1 MVANALLRI
10 ACYGL
15 LSSSYKRLK
24 RFCLHSAGFYLYIET
39 VFSYMYVYACTHE
52 CLYVF
57 TFLYTP
63 ICLIAPPE
71 GAQICCAL
79 VGLCRRWLFLHAVH
93 PNCFQAGGTGS
104 CCFLLLL
111 LRLRWNEDF
120 RA

>member
-1 MVANALLRI
+1 MVANALFRI

-15 LSSSYKRLK
+15 LSSSYKRVK
-24 RFCLHSAGFYLYIET
+24 RFCLRSAGFYLYTET
-39 VFSYMYVYACTHE
+39 VFSYMYVYTRTHV
-52 CLYVF
+52 CLCVF
-57 TFLYTP
+57 IVLYTP

-71 GAQICCAL
+71 GAQLCCVL
-79 VGLCRRWLFLHAVH
+79 VGLCRRWLFLHAVD
-93 PNCFQAGGTGS
+93 PNCFQAGGMGS